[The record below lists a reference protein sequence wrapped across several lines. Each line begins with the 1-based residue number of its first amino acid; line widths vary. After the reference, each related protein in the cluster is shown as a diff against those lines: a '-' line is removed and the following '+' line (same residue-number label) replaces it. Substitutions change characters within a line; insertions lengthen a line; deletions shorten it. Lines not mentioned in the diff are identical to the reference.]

1 MKTSRVAAAA
11 GLLVLGVAGCSS
23 GSSGSDSPDPG
34 ALAASIKAQATAP
47 AASAASSGAGGTVDR
62 SEDCPDAILAAK
74 AALAGMSVTDV
85 SLPEGCTV
93 VFIKTPVTD
102 QQVGKD
108 MCDKVAGEVYQLGIV
123 GIAVESDGG
132 KSLAIGAPSQPCA
145 TI

>member
-1 MKTSRVAAAA
+1 MQTSRVVAAA
-11 GLLVLGVAGCSS
+11 GFLVLGVAGC
-23 GSSGSDSPDPG
+23 SSGSDSPDPG
-34 ALAASIKAQATAP
+34 ALAASIKAQATSPAV
-47 AASAASSGAGGTVDR
+47 AASAASSAAGGVVDR
-62 SEDCPDAILAAK
+62 SKDCPDAILAAK

-85 SLPEGCTV
+85 TLPEGCTV
-93 VFIKTPVTD
+93 VYIKTPVTD

-123 GIAVESDGG
+123 GIAVETDGG

>member
-1 MKTSRVAAAA
+1 MKTSRVVAAA
-11 GLLVLGVAGCSS
+11 GLLALGLAGCSSGSS

-34 ALAASIKAQATAP
+34 ALAASIQAQATSP
-47 AASAASSGAGGTVDR
+47 AARATSAPVDR
-62 SEDCPDAILAAK
+62 SKDCPDAILAAK

-93 VFIKTPVTD
+93 IYVQTPETD
-102 QQVGKD
+102 QQIGKD
-108 MCDKVAGEVYQLGIV
+108 MCDKVAGEVFQLGIV
-123 GIAVESDGG
+123 GIAVESDSG

>member
-11 GLLVLGVAGCSS
+11 GFLVLGVAGC
-23 GSSGSDSPDPG
+23 SSGSDSPDPG
-34 ALAASIKAQATAP
+34 ALAASIKAQATSP
-47 AASAASSGAGGTVDR
+47 AAGSSAAGGAVDR

-93 VFIKTPVTD
+93 VRITTPETD
-102 QQVGKD
+102 QQIGKD
-108 MCDKVAGEVYQLGIV
+108 MCDKVAGEVYQMGIV
-123 GIAVESDGG
+123 GIAVESDSGA
-132 KSLAIGAPSQPCA
+132 SLALGAPSQPCR